1 MRTASFS
8 GGGVCYNHAATP
20 NDKRMIVAICVGL
33 IALTWFVFGQTLGHE
48 FINYDDPEYVFEN
61 PQISKGL
68 TLHGIAWALS
78 HSHAHN
84 WHPLT
89 TITHMLDCQLYG
101 LKADGHHCT
110 NVVLHI
116 LAVVLLF
123 LVLGE
128 MTGGP
133 SRTGNIWPSAFVAA
147 VFAIHPLRAESVA
160 WVAERKDVLS
170 GVFFMLT
177 LAAYLRYVRKR
188 SLASYLLVALVFALG
203 LMSKPMLVTL
213 PFVLLLVDYWPL
225 RRFAAQASQKN
236 NVKPL
241 HWLDRQ
247 SIPWK
252 LVWEKIPLLVLAV
265 ISCGI
270 ALVLQAKALSSIA
283 ILPLWV
289 RVYNALVS
297 CVIYIWQMFWPA
309 KLALF
314 YPLPS
319 GTLSGS
325 VVVFAIAVLF
335 ALTYTAW
342 ALRKQRPHIITG
354 WLWYLGMLVPV
365 IGLVLVGGQGRA
377 DRYTYLPQIGLYVAA
392 TWVVMDLSASW
403 RHRREIL
410 SILATAVVIILTWR
424 AGIQTSYWKNSE
436 SIWTRTLAVTSNNAI
451 AHEKLGFVL
460 LKNSQVDDA
469 ISHLQEALKIWPD
482 FDQGRSNP
490 GNARVHYKLA
500 AAFFKKGRVG
510 EAISHYQIAL
520 QLSPDYADVHDRLAS
535 LLWQEGQI
543 DQAIE
548 NWQKTLSTDPDD
560 PRVHTSL
567 GTALLRKGLVGEA
580 ISHYEKSLAIA
591 PQSTVT
597 LNNLALV
604 LSTCSDARFRN
615 GSRAIQLAEQADQ
628 LSGRKNPSIVRTL
641 AAAYAES
648 GRFNDAIAAAER
660 ALQLATAQGDSALVS
675 TLRMDIDLYR
685 MNFPRRSGGP

>member
-1 MRTASFS
+1 MRISRHNISTIL
-8 GGGVCYNHAATP
+8 G
-20 NDKRMIVAICVGL
+20 ICLGL
-33 IALTWFVFGQTLGHE
+33 ALITWMAFGQTLGHE

-61 PQISKGL
+61 PQISQGL
-68 TLHGIAWALS
+68 TLHGITWAFS

-89 TITHMLDCQLYG
+89 TLTHMLDCQLYG
-101 LKADGHHCT
+101 LKASGHHFT
-110 NVVLHI
+110 NVVLHT

-123 LVLGE
+123 LVLGK
-128 MTGGP
+128 MTGAL
-133 SRTGNIWPSAFVAA
+133 WPSAFVAA
-147 VFAIHPLRAESVA
+147 IFAIHPLGAESVA
-160 WVAERKDVLS
+160 WIAERKDVLS

-188 SLASYLLVALVFALG
+188 SFVSYLLVALVFALG

-213 PFVLLLVDYWPL
+213 PFVLLLLDYWPL

-241 HWLDRQ
+241 HWWERQ

-270 ALVLQAKALSSIA
+270 ALVLQAKALSPIA
-283 ILPLWV
+283 IVPLWV

-297 CVIYIWQMFWPA
+297 YVVYIWQLLWPTR
-309 KLALF
+309 LAVF
-314 YPLPS
+314 YPYPS
-319 GTLSGS
+319 GRLSIW
-325 VVVFAIAVLF
+325 VPAFAIAVLF
-335 ALTYTAW
+335 AVTYSAW
-342 ALRKQRPHIITG
+342 ALRKQRPYLITG
-354 WLWYLGMLVPV
+354 WLWYLIMLVPV
-365 IGLVLVGGQGRA
+365 IGLVQVGTQARA

-403 RHRREIL
+403 RHRRQIL
-410 SILATAVVIILTWR
+410 SILATAVVILLTWR
-424 AGIQTSYWKNSE
+424 ARIQTSYWKNSE
-436 SIWTRTLAVTSNNAI
+436 SIWTRTLAVTSNNAF
-451 AHEKLGFVL
+451 AHRSLGYLL
-460 LKNSQVDDA
+460 LKNGQLDDA

-482 FDQGRSNP
+482 FSQGRSSP
-490 GNARVHYKLA
+490 GNARVHYNLA

-520 QLSPDYADVHDRLAS
+520 QLRPDYADVHDRLAS

-548 NWQKTLSTDPDD
+548 NWQKTLSTDPND

-567 GTALLRKGLVGEA
+567 GTALMRKGLVGEA
-580 ISHYEKSLAIA
+580 IAHYEKSLVIA
-591 PQSTVT
+591 PQSTVS
-597 LNNLALV
+597 LNNLAQLFA
-604 LSTCSDARFRN
+604 TCSDARYRN

-675 TLRMDIDLYR
+675 DLRMDIDLYR